1 MNKPLSKY
9 SNLTQRII
17 TGLLGSAA
25 IIYGLIVSEWAYFGV
40 FFIICFF
47 SLREFYKLSVVDG
60 LVPLRT
66 IGIIIGMVVFCL
78 SFFIER
84 LNLDPKYYFIIFPLM
99 GLVYMIKLYKK
110 GEHKPFTNIAFT
122 FLGIF
127 YIAVPI
133 SLLNHV
139 VFLEYP
145 AENHG
150 FKFSSFDII
159 YNYNFEPILGILL
172 ILWATDTGAYF
183 AGTFLGKHKLFE
195 RISPKK
201 TWEGFFGGAIL
212 AGIIAFVFNLIL
224 RNYGIQYL
232 STIDWIVITVII
244 VVGGTFGDLV
254 ESLLKRSIEIK
265 DSGSSIPG
273 HGGFLDRFDG
283 LFISVPFV
291 VAYLEIF
298 KG

>member
-17 TGLLGSAA
+17 TGLLGSGA
-25 IIYGLIVSEWAYFGV
+25 IIYGLAVSEWAYFAI

-47 SLREFYKLSVVDG
+47 SLREFYKLSAFDG
-60 LVPLRT
+60 LLPLRSLGIA
-66 IGIIIGMVVFCL
+66 IGIIIFCV

-84 LNLDPKYYFIIFPLM
+84 QDLPSTYYFVIFPLM
-99 GLVYMIKLYKK
+99 ALVYMVKLYKK

-127 YIAVPI
+127 YIAVPL

-139 VFLEYP
+139 VFHEILPGSNRIDTY
-145 AENHG
+145 
-150 FKFSSFDII
+150 SFQV
-159 YNYNFEPILGILL
+159 ILGILL

-201 TWEGFFGGAIL
+201 TWEGFVGGALL
-212 AGIIAFVFNLIL
+212 AGVIAFVFNLIL
-224 RNYGIQYL
+224 ANYNKQFL
-232 STIDWIVITVII
+232 SVTDWIVITIII

-265 DSGSSIPG
+265 DSGSSLPG

-283 LFISVPFV
+283 LFISAPFV

>member
-9 SNLTQRII
+9 NNLTQRII
-17 TGLLGSAA
+17 TGLLGSGA
-25 IIYGLIVSEWAYFGV
+25 IIYGLIVSEWAYFAI
-40 FFIICFF
+40 FSIICFF
-47 SLREFYKLSVVDG
+47 SLREFYKLSAFDG
-60 LVPLRT
+60 LLPLRT
-66 IGIIIGMVVFCL
+66 VGITIGMIVFWL

-84 LNLDPKYYFIIFPLM
+84 QDLNPKYYVIIFPLM
-99 GLVYMIKLYKK
+99 ALVYMIKLYKK

-127 YIAVPI
+127 YIAVPL
-133 SLLNHV
+133 SLLSHV
-139 VFLEYP
+139 VF
-145 AENHG
+145 HG
-150 FKFSSFDII
+150 QGNYVDVTNFIASRI
-159 YNYNFEPILGILL
+159 YNFQVILGILL

-195 RISPKK
+195 RVSPKK
-201 TWEGFFGGAIL
+201 TWEGFVGGAVL

-224 RNYGIQYL
+224 ANYDKQFL
-232 STIDWIVITVII
+232 TPIDWVVITVII

-283 LFISVPFV
+283 LFISAPFV
-291 VAYLEIF
+291 VAYLVIF
-298 KG
+298 Q

>member
-1 MNKPLSKY
+1 VNKPLSKY

-17 TGLLGSAA
+17 TGLLGSAL
-25 IIYGLIVSEWAYFGV
+25 IIYGLIVSEWAYFAI
-40 FFIICFF
+40 FAIICFF
-47 SLREFYKLSVVDG
+47 SLREFYKLSAFDG
-60 LVPLRT
+60 LLPLKT
-66 IGIIIGMVVFCL
+66 IGMVTGMVIFCL

-84 LNLDPKYYFIIFPLM
+84 QDLNSKYYFAIFPLM
-99 GLVYMIKLYKK
+99 ALVYMIKLYKK
-110 GEHKPFTNIAFT
+110 GEYKPFTNIAFT

-133 SLLNHV
+133 SLLNHAAFV
-139 VFLEYP
+139 
-145 AENHG
+145 
-150 FKFSSFDII
+150 SSTSGWHATLGG
-159 YNYNFEPILGILL
+159 YNFEPILGILL

-183 AGTFLGKHKLFE
+183 AGTFFGKHKLFE

-201 TWEGFFGGAIL
+201 TWEGFVGGAVL
-212 AGIIAFVFNLIL
+212 AGIIAFVFNVIL
-224 RNYGIQYL
+224 NNYGLHYL
-232 STIDWIVITVII
+232 APVDWIVITIII

-265 DSGSSIPG
+265 DSGTAIPG

-283 LFISVPFV
+283 LFISAPFV

-298 KG
+298 KSGL

>member
-17 TGLLGSAA
+17 TGLLGSAL
-25 IIYGLIVSEWAYFGV
+25 IIYGLIVSEWAYFAI

-47 SLREFYKLSVVDG
+47 SLREFYKLSAFDG
-60 LVPLRT
+60 LLPLKT
-66 IGIIIGMVVFCL
+66 VGMLTGMVVFCL

-84 LNLDPKYYFIIFPLM
+84 GNVDSKFYFIIFPLM
-99 GLVYMIKLYKK
+99 ALVYMIKLYKK

-127 YIAVPI
+127 YIGVPI
-133 SLLNHV
+133 SLLNHA
-139 VFLEYP
+139 VFVP
-145 AENHG
+145 TAGSWHSTVNG
-150 FKFSSFDII
+150 
-159 YNYNFEPILGILL
+159 YNFEPILGILL

-183 AGTFLGKHKLFE
+183 AGTFFGKHKLFE

-201 TWEGFFGGAIL
+201 TWEGFVGGAVL
-212 AGIIAFVFNLIL
+212 AGIIAFVFSLIL
-224 RNYGIQYL
+224 RNNGLHYL
-232 STIDWIVITVII
+232 STIDWIVITIII

-265 DSGSSIPG
+265 DSGTAIPG

-283 LFISVPFV
+283 LFISAPFV

-298 KG
+298 KDGL

>member
-17 TGLLGSAA
+17 TGLLGSGA
-25 IIYGLIVSEWAYFGV
+25 IIYGLAVSEWAYFAI
-40 FFIICFF
+40 FLIICFF
-47 SLREFYKLSVVDG
+47 SLREFYKLSAFDG
-60 LVPLRT
+60 LLPLKT
-66 IGIIIGMVVFCL
+66 LGIIIGIIIFCL

-84 LNLDPKYYFIIFPLM
+84 QDIHSKYYFIIFPLM
-99 GLVYMIKLYKK
+99 ALVYMIKLYKK

-127 YIAVPI
+127 YIAVPL

-139 VFLEYP
+139 VFHDKYADP
-145 AENHG
+145 NYII
-150 FKFSSFDII
+150 SNI
-159 YNYNFEPILGILL
+159 YNFQVILGILL

-183 AGTFLGKHKLFE
+183 AGTFFGKHKLFE

-201 TWEGFFGGAIL
+201 TWEGFIGGAVL
-212 AGIIAFVFNLIL
+212 AGIIAFVFNQIL
-224 RNYGIQYL
+224 ASYDKQFL
-232 STIDWIVITVII
+232 TVTDWIVITIII

-283 LFISVPFV
+283 LFISAPFV

>member
-17 TGLLGSAA
+17 TGVLGSAA
-25 IIYGLIVSEWAYFGV
+25 IIYGLIVSEWAYFGI
-40 FFIICFF
+40 FFIICLF
-47 SLREFYKLSVVDG
+47 SLREFYKLSAFDG
-60 LVPLRT
+60 LLPLKT
-66 IGIIIGMVVFCL
+66 IGMIIGMAVFCL
-78 SFFIER
+78 SFFIAR
-84 LNLDPKYYFIIFPLM
+84 QDIQSKYYFAIFPLM

-127 YIAVPI
+127 YIAIPI
-133 SLLNHV
+133 SLLNH
-139 VFLEYP
+139 
-145 AENHG
+145 AGHTSTG
-150 FKFSSFDII
+150 S
-159 YNYNFEPILGILL
+159 YNFEPILGILL

-183 AGTFLGKHKLFE
+183 AGTFFGKHKLFE

-201 TWEGFFGGAIL
+201 TWEGFIGGAVL
-212 AGIIAFVFNLIL
+212 AGIIAFIFSLIL
-224 RNYGIQYL
+224 KNNGLQYL
-232 STIDWIVITVII
+232 STIDWIVITIII

-265 DSGSSIPG
+265 DSGSALPG

-283 LFISVPFV
+283 LFISAPFV
-291 VAYLEIF
+291 VAYLEMF

>member
-17 TGLLGSAA
+17 TGLLGSAL
-25 IIYGLIVSEWAYFGV
+25 IIYGLIVSEWAYFAI

-47 SLREFYKLSVVDG
+47 SLREFYKLSAFDG
-60 LVPLRT
+60 LLPLKT
-66 IGIIIGMVVFCL
+66 VGMLTGMVVFCL

-84 LNLDPKYYFIIFPLM
+84 GNVDSKFYFIIFPLM
-99 GLVYMIKLYKK
+99 ALVYMIKLYKK

-127 YIAVPI
+127 YIGVPI
-133 SLLNHV
+133 SLLNHA
-139 VFLEYP
+139 VFVP
-145 AENHG
+145 TTAGWHSTIG
-150 FKFSSFDII
+150 G
-159 YNYNFEPILGILL
+159 YNFEPILGILL

-183 AGTFLGKHKLFE
+183 AGTFFGRHKLFE

-201 TWEGFFGGAIL
+201 TWEGFVGGAVL
-212 AGIIAFVFNLIL
+212 AGIIAFVFSLIL
-224 RNYGIQYL
+224 RNNGLHYL
-232 STIDWIVITVII
+232 STIDWIVITIII

-265 DSGSSIPG
+265 DSGTAIPG

-283 LFISVPFV
+283 LFISAPFV

-298 KG
+298 KSGL

>member
-9 SNLTQRII
+9 SNLTQRIV

-25 IIYGLIVSEWAYFGV
+25 IIYGLIVSEWAYFAI
-40 FFIICFF
+40 FAIICLF
-47 SLREFYKLSVVDG
+47 SLREFYKLSAFDG
-60 LVPLRT
+60 LLPLKT
-66 IGIIIGMVVFCL
+66 VGIVIGMIIFCL

-84 LNLDPKYYFIIFPLM
+84 QDLAPKYYFIIFPLM
-99 GLVYMIKLYKK
+99 ALVYMIKLYKK
-110 GEHKPFTNIAFT
+110 GEYKPFTNIAFT

-127 YIAVPI
+127 YIAVPL
-133 SLLNHV
+133 SLLNHI
-139 VFLEYP
+139 VFYEIQPEWKVINTY
-145 AENHG
+145 A
-150 FKFSSFDII
+150 FQV
-159 YNYNFEPILGILL
+159 ILGTLL

-183 AGTFLGKHKLFE
+183 AGTFFGKHKLFE

-201 TWEGFFGGAIL
+201 TWEGFIGGAVL
-212 AGIIAFVFNLIL
+212 AGVIAYVFNLIL
-224 RNYGIQYL
+224 ANYDKQFL
-232 STIDWIVITVII
+232 SLTDWIVITIII

-265 DSGSSIPG
+265 DSGTAIPG

-283 LFISVPFV
+283 LFISAPFV

-298 KG
+298 K

>member
-1 MNKPLSKY
+1 MTALSRY

-25 IIYGLIVSEWAYFGV
+25 IIYGLAVSEWAYFAI

-47 SLREFYKLSVVDG
+47 SLREFYKLSAFDG
-60 LVPLRT
+60 LLPLKT
-66 IGIIIGMVVFCL
+66 VGIIIGMAIFCL

-84 LNLDPKYYFIIFPLM
+84 QDIDSKYYFIIFPLM
-99 GLVYMIKLYKK
+99 ALVYMIKLYKK
-110 GEHKPFTNIAFT
+110 GEYKPFTNIAFT

-127 YIAVPI
+127 YIAIPI
-133 SLLNHV
+133 ALLNHV
-139 VFLEYP
+139 VFHERANDVNFTNSVTNTY
-145 AENHG
+145 
-150 FKFSSFDII
+150 SFQV
-159 YNYNFEPILGILL
+159 ILGILL

-201 TWEGFFGGAIL
+201 TWEGFIGGAVL

-224 RNYGIQYL
+224 TNHNKQFL
-232 STIDWIVITVII
+232 TVTDWIVITVII

-283 LFISVPFV
+283 LFISAPFV

-298 KG
+298 R

>member
-17 TGLLGSAA
+17 TGLLGSAL
-25 IIYGLIVSEWAYFGV
+25 IIYGLIVSEWAYFAI

-47 SLREFYKLSVVDG
+47 SLREFYKLSAFDG
-60 LVPLRT
+60 LLPLKT
-66 IGIIIGMVVFCL
+66 VGMLTGMVVFCL

-84 LNLDPKYYFIIFPLM
+84 GNVDSKFYFIIFPLM
-99 GLVYMIKLYKK
+99 ALVYMIKLYKK

-127 YIAVPI
+127 YIGVPI
-133 SLLNHV
+133 SLLNHA
-139 VFLEYP
+139 VFVP
-145 AENHG
+145 TAGSWHSTVNG
-150 FKFSSFDII
+150 
-159 YNYNFEPILGILL
+159 YNFEPILGILL

-183 AGTFLGKHKLFE
+183 AGTFFGKHKLFE

-201 TWEGFFGGAIL
+201 TWEGFVGGAAL
-212 AGIIAFVFNLIL
+212 AGVIAFVFSLIL
-224 RNYGIQYL
+224 RNNSLHYL
-232 STIDWIVITVII
+232 STIDWVVITIII

-265 DSGSSIPG
+265 DSGTAIPG

-283 LFISVPFV
+283 LFISAPFV

-298 KG
+298 KDGL

>member
-1 MNKPLSKY
+1 MTAKLSKY
-9 SNLTQRII
+9 SNLTQRLI
-17 TGLLGSAA
+17 TGILGSAA
-25 IIYGLIVSEWAYFGV
+25 IIYGLVISEWAYFAI

-47 SLREFYKLSVVDG
+47 SLREFYKLSAFDG
-60 LVPLRT
+60 LLPLKT
-66 IGIIIGMVVFCL
+66 VGIIIGMSIFCL

-84 LNLDPKYYFIIFPLM
+84 QTIDSKYYFIIFPLM

-127 YIAVPI
+127 YIAVPL

-139 VFLEYP
+139 VFHESQPGLTIINTY
-145 AENHG
+145 
-150 FKFSSFDII
+150 SFQV
-159 YNYNFEPILGILL
+159 ILGILL

-201 TWEGFFGGAIL
+201 TWEGFIGGAVL

-224 RNYGIQYL
+224 ANYGKQFL
-232 STIDWIVITVII
+232 TTVDWAVITVII

-265 DSGSSIPG
+265 DSGSAIPG

-283 LFISVPFV
+283 LFISAPFV
-291 VAYLEIF
+291 VAYLEVF
-298 KG
+298 KI

>member
-25 IIYGLIVSEWAYFGV
+25 IIYGLIISEWAYFGV

-47 SLREFYKLSVVDG
+47 SLREFYKLSAFDG
-60 LVPLRT
+60 LLPLKT
-66 IGIIIGMVVFCL
+66 IGIVTGMIIFCL

-84 LNLDPKYYFIIFPLM
+84 QDLDTKYYFIIFPLM
-99 GLVYMIKLYKK
+99 ALVYMIKLYKK
-110 GEHKPFTNIAFT
+110 GEYKPFTNIAFT

-127 YIAVPI
+127 YIAVPL
-133 SLLNHV
+133 SLLTHV
-139 VFLEYP
+139 VYHQTKVDYELITGYYFQ
-145 AENHG
+145 G
-150 FKFSSFDII
+150 
-159 YNYNFEPILGILL
+159 ILGILL

-201 TWEGFFGGAIL
+201 TWEGFVGGAVL

-224 RNYGIQYL
+224 ANYDKQFL
-232 STIDWIVITVII
+232 STIDWVVITILIVI
-244 VVGGTFGDLV
+244 GGTFGDLV

-265 DSGSSIPG
+265 DSGTSIPG

-283 LFISVPFV
+283 LFISAPFV

>member
-1 MNKPLSKY
+1 MPLSKY

-25 IIYGLIVSEWAYFGV
+25 IIYGLIVSEWAYLGIFL
-40 FFIICFF
+40 IICFF
-47 SLREFYKLSVVDG
+47 SLREFYKLSAFDG
-60 LVPLRT
+60 LLPLKT
-66 IGIIIGMVVFCL
+66 VGIVIGMAVFCL

-84 LNLDPKYYFIIFPLM
+84 QNLEPKYYFVIFPLM
-99 GLVYMIKLYKK
+99 ALVYMIKLYKK

-133 SLLNHV
+133 ALLNHA
-139 VFLEYP
+139 VFGQRVNLHF
-145 AENHG
+145 AEVNIHTT
-150 FKFSSFDII
+150 
-159 YNYNFEPILGILL
+159 YNFEVILGVLL

-201 TWEGFFGGAIL
+201 TWEGFIGGAVL
-212 AGIIAFVFNLIL
+212 AGVIAFVFNLIL
-224 RNYGIQYL
+224 KNYGLHYL
-232 STIDWIVITVII
+232 STIDWIAITVII

-265 DSGSSIPG
+265 DSGSSLPG

-283 LFISVPFV
+283 LFISAPFV

>member
-17 TGLLGSAA
+17 TGLLGSAL
-25 IIYGLIVSEWAYFGV
+25 IIYGLIVSEWAYFAI

-47 SLREFYKLSVVDG
+47 SLREFYKLSAFDG
-60 LVPLRT
+60 LLPLKT
-66 IGIIIGMVVFCL
+66 VGMVTGMTVFCL
-78 SFFIER
+78 SFFISR
-84 LNLDPKYYFIIFPLM
+84 GSISPKYYFLVFPL
-99 GLVYMIKLYKK
+99 LSLSYMVKLYKK

-127 YIAVPI
+127 YIAIPI
-133 SLLNHV
+133 SLLNH
-139 VFLEYP
+139 
-145 AENHG
+145 AA
-150 FKFSSFDII
+150 FDTIRPEWKAITI
-159 YNYNFEPILGILL
+159 YRFEGILGILL

-183 AGTFLGKHKLFE
+183 AGTFFGKHKLFE

-201 TWEGFFGGAIL
+201 TWEGFIGGAVL
-212 AGIIAFVFNLIL
+212 AGIIAFIFNLIL
-224 RNYGIQYL
+224 LVNEHNFF
-232 STIDWIVITVII
+232 STIDLVVITIII

-265 DSGSSIPG
+265 DSGTAIPG

-283 LFISVPFV
+283 LFISAPFV

-298 KG
+298 KGGL